1 MRFEDLCPY
10 NTYLRDNISFHHSEA
25 LAVQQIQ
32 SGNRFLWL
40 VAGVAVGLAVSWLWP
55 QEPMHAGTSDRDEK
69 FAMLTVPVKDVQF
82 AGVRDHLEAVFVLDF
97 LTGQLK
103 GAVLGK
109 TGKFTHFYYRNVAAD
124 FQVNPSA
131 TPHYAF
137 VQGTAQLPSK
147 GRATMATGVI
157 YIGEL
162 TSGKI
167 AAYGFPYNDTSRPVG
182 PIAMAPMHTF
192 AFREALGN

>member
-1 MRFEDLCPY
+1 
-10 NTYLRDNISFHHSEA
+10 N
-25 LAVQQIQ
+25 Q

-40 VAGVAVGLAVSWLWP
+40 IAGLAVGLGISWFWP

-109 TGKFTHFYYRNVAAD
+109 TGKFTHFYFRNVAAD
-124 FQVNPSA
+124 FQVNPAA

-137 VQGTAQLPSK
+137 VQGTAQLPST
-147 GRATMATGVI
+147 RQNTMATGVI
-157 YIGEL
+157 YVGEL
-162 TSGKI
+162 SSGKI
-167 AAYGFPYNDTSRPVG
+167 GAYGFTYNDTNRPVG
-182 PIAMAPMHTF
+182 PIALAPMHTF
-192 AFREALGN
+192 AFREAGN